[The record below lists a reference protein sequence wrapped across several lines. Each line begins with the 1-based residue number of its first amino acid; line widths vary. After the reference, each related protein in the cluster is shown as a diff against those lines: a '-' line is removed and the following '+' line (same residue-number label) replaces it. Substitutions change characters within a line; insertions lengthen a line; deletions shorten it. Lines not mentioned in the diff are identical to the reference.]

1 MKPLRKSDRDAITL
15 LILIIITAVVLFPFF
30 PSEEQSDKN
39 YTKEKQG
46 HSVTISPQGETD
58 GVSLFYFDP
67 NTADSTAFYRLGLS
81 RWQIRNIYKYRSH
94 GGIYRCKED
103 FAQLYGLTLEKY
115 RELEPYIRIKPVVM
129 AADVVKRPAHSYPSR
144 EAKEST
150 AKSDGGSTF
159 SAFADMDRRY
169 TSQRSGKIS
178 LGDSVDVNTA
188 DTDELKRIPGIGSYF
203 ARRIVQLRNRK
214 QQFLSKEELLT
225 IRNFPAE
232 ALNYITLSHN
242 YQPIRVN
249 KMTQEELRRH
259 PLVNYIQ
266 ARDITQL
273 RKTTGHIRGIS
284 DMSLLPSF
292 TPERLKAIEKYLEF

>member
-15 LILIIITAVVLFPFF
+15 LILIIITAVVLFPLF
-30 PSEEQSDKN
+30 PHEEPNKKGHTN
-39 YTKEKQG
+39 EKQG
-46 HSVTISPQGETD
+46 HSETISPQGETD

-67 NTADSTAFYRLGLS
+67 NTADSTALLRLGLS

-115 RELEPYIRIKPVVM
+115 RELEPYIRIKPVAM
-129 AADVVKRPAHSYPSR
+129 AADVIKRPARSYPSR
-144 EAKEST
+144 GTKESHS
-150 AKSDGGSTF
+150 KSGGGGTF
-159 SAFADMDRRY
+159 SALADVDRQY
-169 TSQRSGKIS
+169 AAQRSGKIS
-178 LGDSVDVNTA
+178 LGDSIDVNTA

-203 ARRIVQLRNRK
+203 ASRIVQLRNRK
-214 QQFLSKEELLT
+214 QQFLSKEELLA

-232 ALNYITLSHN
+232 ALNYITLSHS

-249 KMTQEELRRH
+249 TMTQEELRRH
-259 PLVNYIQ
+259 PLINYIQ
-266 ARDITQL
+266 ARDIMQL
-273 RKTTGHIRGIS
+273 RKSAGHIRSIS

-292 TPERLKAIEKYLEF
+292 TPERLKALTPYIEF